1 MTTTALSCGNIE
13 REARPARSD
22 VRWFDLPPQPSRTD
36 LDPILREAEGRVVVH
51 GTDAD
56 LAAVVLRLLRKNLLA
71 ELSVGYVPVTRS
83 PASSVWAIPPGDFG
97 TALDHPAKAAP
108 LIRDDSGGVLLGR
121 GAIAPITGQVYCDD
135 QRVLHGSARAVEVFP
150 DADAP
155 ALPEPTDDP
164 LTTQPAPVTTGVVT
178 VVTTRRWLRRR
189 RESARGRAMQASF
202 EETAVLRDGV
212 AHPRPLHRCAWYRH
226 TRDLLLARP

>member
-13 REARPARSD
+13 REARPARAD

-36 LDPILREAEGRVVVH
+36 VDPLLLEAEGRVVVH

-83 PASSVWAIPPGDFG
+83 PASSVWSLPVGEFD
-97 TALDHPAKAAP
+97 TALAAPARATP

-121 GAIAPITGQVYCDD
+121 GAIAPMTGQVYCDD
-135 QRVLHGSARAVEVFP
+135 QRMLHGSARSVEVFP
-150 DADAP
+150 DPHAP
-155 ALPEPTDDP
+155 PLSEPTDDP
-164 LTTQPAPVTTGVVT
+164 LATQPAPVTTGLMT
-178 VVTTRRWLRRR
+178 VVTTRKLLRQR

-202 EETAVLRDGV
+202 EETTVHRDGV